1 LKDIVLTKE
10 GYQKLKRE
18 IEDLSTRRR
27 REIADRI
34 KVARE
39 FGDIAENAESDAAKN
54 EQAMVEARI
63 AKLEE
68 RLASARVIEKR
79 DISKDVVSVG
89 STVRLRDVD
98 AKQTVEYR
106 IVGSAEANPAELKLS
121 NESPVGKAI
130 LGHKKGETVE
140 VVTPRGA
147 KLKYKI
153 LEIKAA

>member
-1 LKDIVLTKE
+1 MKDVLLTKE
-10 GYQKLKRE
+10 GYKKLQEE
-18 IEDLSTRRR
+18 IEYLSNDRRR
-27 REIADRI
+27 QVAERI

-39 FGDIAENAESDAAKN
+39 FGDISENAEYDDAKN
-54 EQAMVEARI
+54 EQAMLEARI
-63 AKLEE
+63 AKLSEQ
-68 RLASARVIEKR
+68 LAAARVIEKKE
-79 DISKDVVSVG
+79 IAKDVVSVG
-89 STVRLRDVD
+89 AHVRLRDVE
-98 AKQTVEYR
+98 AKQTVEYH

-130 LGHKKGETVE
+130 IGKKKGETVE

>member
-1 LKDIVLTKE
+1 LKDVLLTKE
-10 GYQKLKRE
+10 GYKKLQEE
-18 IEDLSTRRR
+18 IEYLSNDRRR
-27 REIADRI
+27 QVAERI

-39 FGDIAENAESDAAKN
+39 FGDISENAEYDDAKN

-63 AKLEE
+63 AKLTEQ
-68 RLASARVIEKR
+68 LAAARVIEKKE
-79 DISKDVVSVG
+79 IAKDVVSVG
-89 STVRLRDVD
+89 AHVRLRDVE
-98 AKQTVEYR
+98 AKQTVEYH

-130 LGHKKGETVE
+130 IGKKKGETVE